1 MLATMKTT
9 IRYTLFLLAL
19 SLGACE
25 LNLTPHDGMT
35 KEELS
40 QYPEGAKY
48 ATNGNYA
55 MLKDILDY
63 KGVQD
68 LRNTYVR
75 HFFQMAEFP
84 GDNICLSGSTTDH
97 LFYAATYR
105 HFATM
110 MNTTYLWY
118 TGYKV
123 INGAN
128 QIIESVQPGQTADL
142 DNLLGENYFLRGMM
156 HFDLVRFF
164 ALPYI
169 QGRENPGVIVR
180 TSSAGQGGARN
191 TVGEVY
197 DQVVEDLLAAADLMN
212 TPRGKGY
219 ASKEAAWALLS
230 RVYLYMGENQKSADY
245 ATQVIT
251 SGNLQLE
258 SMATY
263 PDYFKN
269 ALTSDETILCIEH
282 TLQDDKVSGAL
293 GSMYLSDKGL
303 GWGEIYASLPLRNL
317 LNKYPDDVRHSF
329 IKPEYKMNPDG
340 TVMTDAQGKPVVAE
354 RNGYPKYYMTKFSY
368 QDGVVTLSSPVVLR
382 LAEMYLNRAEAM
394 AKLGRD
400 GEAIDDLNVIRS
412 RAGLSGDAL
421 YSSGNL
427 HGYATLLDAVLDERR
442 LELYTEGHRTFDV
455 FRNNRTLNRS
465 YPGVHLAEGE
475 TTQIIEPTNP
485 RIIYFIPQD
494 EMLANSEMKQN
505 N

>member
-1 MLATMKTT
+1 MATS
-9 IRYTLFLLAL
+9 LF
-19 SLGACE
+19 ACE

-40 QYPEGAKY
+40 KYPEGARY

-55 MLKDILDY
+55 MMKDILDY

-68 LRNTYVR
+68 LRNTYIR
-75 HFFQMAEFP
+75 HYFQMAEFP
-84 GDNICLSGSTTDH
+84 GDNVCLSGSTTDH
-97 LFYAATYR
+97 LFYAYTYQ

-110 MNTTYLWY
+110 MNATYLWY

-128 QIIESVQPGQTADL
+128 QIIESVAENQSADL
-142 DNLLGENYFLRGMM
+142 DQLLGENYFLRGMI

-164 ALPYI
+164 AMPYI
-169 QGRENPGVIVR
+169 QGRDNPGVIVR

-197 DQVVEDLLAAADLMN
+197 DQVVTDLIKGAALMN
-212 TPRGKGY
+212 APRGRSF
-219 ASKEAAWALLS
+219 ASQEAAWAMLS
-230 RVYLYMGENQKSADY
+230 RVYLYMGENQKSADF
-245 ATQVIT
+245 ATQVIQ
-251 SGNLQLE
+251 SGRVGLE
-258 SMATY
+258 STAGY

-269 ALTSDETILCIEH
+269 ALSSNETILCVEH
-282 TLQDDKVSGAL
+282 TLQDDKVSGSI

-317 LNKYPDDVRHSF
+317 LNKYPEDVRQSF
-329 IKPEYKMNPDG
+329 IKPEYKLNADG

-354 RNGYPKYYMTKFSY
+354 RNGFGKYYMTKFSY
-368 QDGVVTLSSPVVLR
+368 QGGVVTLSSPVVLR
-382 LAEMYLNRAEAM
+382 LAEAYLNRAEAL
-394 AKLGRD
+394 AKLGRN
-400 GEAIDDLNVIRS
+400 GEALDDVNTIRT
-412 RAGLSGDAL
+412 RAGLSGDGLFRAD
-421 YSSGNL
+421 NM
-427 HGYATLLDAVLDERR
+427 HGYTTVLDVVLDERR
-442 LELYTEGHRTFDV
+442 LEFFTEGQRAFDV

-475 TTQIIEPTNP
+475 TTQLIEPTNP

-494 EMLANSEMKQN
+494 EMLANSDMSQN
-505 N
+505 K

>member
-1 MLATMKTT
+1 MKTVN
-9 IRYTLFLLAL
+9 RFFLFLMVFAAA
-19 SLGACE
+19 ACE

-35 KEELS
+35 KEELAK
-40 QYPEGAKY
+40 YPEGAMY

-55 MLKDILDY
+55 MMKDILDY

-75 HFFQMAEFP
+75 HYFQMAEFP

-97 LFYAATYR
+97 LFYACTYR

-118 TGYKV
+118 CGYKV

-128 QIIESVQPGQTADL
+128 QIIESVPAGQSEDL
-142 DNLLGENYFLRGMM
+142 DQLLGENYFLRGMI

-169 QGRENPGVIVR
+169 QGRNNPGVIIR
-180 TSSAGQGGARN
+180 TSSAGQGGPRN

-197 DQVVEDLLAAADLMN
+197 DQVVTDLVKASELMN
-212 TPRGKGY
+212 KTRGSQY
-219 ASKEAAWALLS
+219 ASKEAAWAMLS
-230 RVYLYMGENQKSADY
+230 RVYLYMNENQKSVDY
-245 ATQVIT
+245 ADMVIGAGT
-251 SGNLQLE
+251 HQLE
-258 SMATY
+258 GTATY

-269 ALTSDETILCIEH
+269 ALTSDETLLCIEH
-282 TLQDDKVSGAL
+282 TLQDDKVSGAI

-317 LNKYPDDVRHSF
+317 LNKYPEDARNSF
-329 IKPEYKMNPDG
+329 IKPEYKKNADG
-340 TVMTDAQGKPVVAE
+340 SVVTDAQGKPVVAE
-354 RNGYPKYYMTKFSY
+354 RNGFPKYYMTKFSY
-368 QDGVVTLSSPVVLR
+368 QDGVVTLSSPVVIR
-382 LAEMYLNRAEAM
+382 LAEVFLNRAEAL

-400 GEAIDDLNVIRS
+400 GDALADVNIIRA
-412 RAGLSGDAL
+412 RAGLTGEAL
-421 YSSGNL
+421 FSASNM
-427 HGYATLLDAVLDERR
+427 HGYATVLDAVLDERR
-442 LELYTEGHRTFDV
+442 MELYTEGHRFFDV
-455 FRNNRTLNRS
+455 FRNNLTLNRS

-475 TTQIIEPTNP
+475 TTQIIEPSNP

-494 EMLANSEMKQN
+494 EMLANHDMIQN
-505 N
+505 K